1 MILYHASTVY
11 HLLCCIVHKCIYRKE
26 KQATLLIV
34 EYLQNKEVL
43 DVIVERLV
51 RLEWFEKIVIVPERK
66 IKALHLKT
74 LSENSRNA
82 QIKKVL
88 YKIIRGVK
96 DLLQIDFS
104 CFEEINMAGDY
115 WSVGLYLRYNQIPFN
130 YFEDGS
136 GMLSQCDRYNQI
148 IQNTNTTHFIIAKY
162 LNSIGKGELIQ
173 KKYADLSNQSEGF
186 YDELAVDFSI
196 YELINKMDK
205 RDVLD
210 LLSVFGCTLYCIEE
224 GVPAALFLTQY
235 FKTMQIKSVRTQ
247 ELLTTMLLD
256 YFAPNCQIIIKPHP
270 KDRRINYSL
279 DVSFLRITFLLNL
292 YHLAL

>member
-88 YKIIRGVK
+88 YKIKNI
-96 DLLQIDFS
+96 
-104 CFEEINMAGDY
+104 
-115 WSVGLYLRYNQIPFN
+115 
-130 YFEDGS
+130 
-136 GMLSQCDRYNQI
+136 
-148 IQNTNTTHFIIAKY
+148 
-162 LNSIGKGELIQ
+162 
-173 KKYADLSNQSEGF
+173 
-186 YDELAVDFSI
+186 
-196 YELINKMDK
+196 
-205 RDVLD
+205 
-210 LLSVFGCTLYCIEE
+210 
-224 GVPAALFLTQY
+224 LT
-235 FKTMQIKSVRTQ
+235 K
-247 ELLTTMLLD
+247 L
-256 YFAPNCQIIIKPHP
+256 
-270 KDRRINYSL
+270 
-279 DVSFLRITFLLNL
+279 
-292 YHLAL
+292 